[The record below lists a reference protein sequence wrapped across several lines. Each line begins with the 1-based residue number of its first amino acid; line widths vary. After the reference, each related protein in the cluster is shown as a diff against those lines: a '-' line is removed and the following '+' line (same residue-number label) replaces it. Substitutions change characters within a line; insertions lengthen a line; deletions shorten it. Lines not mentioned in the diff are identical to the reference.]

1 MRSPIS
7 ALCDAEKCA
16 SPPQA
21 DYLVAKAPIRAK
33 GNLVAIRKLA
43 MTILTLLA
51 LNTQAITITVDTTS
65 DLATDN
71 CGAGNACSLR
81 GALMAVNATPAS
93 DVIAF
98 NIPESDP
105 GFQSATG
112 HWRISI
118 VEPGPSLP
126 TTGPSVIV
134 DGYSQPGAIANT
146 NTPSQGGLNG
156 TLKIEVRGAS
166 PGGNANYAFQ
176 LDSDQPSVLRGLAIN
191 NYREAQVYLRGAG
204 AHRIEGCY
212 LGTDITGNT
221 AQLVSNGV
229 SLSGSGPYV
238 IGGVLPG
245 ERNLISGLNN
255 AFLTRETAADG
266 VRIQGNLIGTNAAG
280 TAVVGNIFGMLL
292 FRMTNSLIGGSDPDA
307 RNVFSGHSAQA
318 IIFQVNA
325 PGAFNGTRF
334 HGNYFG
340 TDVFGTRAL
349 GNDLQGGAATI
360 QVNANAGTDC
370 GVEIGG
376 PLPGEENLIAF
387 SAGVGIR
394 NGNCLGLQ
402 SAHNRYYGNQGI
414 AFDNIFGNTG
424 ASGATP
430 NDAGDGDAG
439 GNRLQNFPEITL
451 PVDFL
456 PSGGSS
462 VDVQYLLD
470 TEIAN
475 ASYPI
480 TIHFYRG
487 ACGGGSGSWLAS
499 TSVSAAQSQ
508 QPQTFTLVAADGS
521 NVLPLV
527 ATAVDAAGNTSEF
540 SPMVGDDIFHSD
552 FEDSLAPA
560 AVGSCR

>member
-1 MRSPIS
+1 MRSPIH
-7 ALCDAEKCA
+7 ALCLAAMVIILFA
-16 SPPQA
+16 S
-21 DYLVAKAPIRAK
+21 D
-33 GNLVAIRKLA
+33 
-43 MTILTLLA
+43 
-51 LNTQAITITVDTTS
+51 TQALTITVDTTS
-65 DLATDN
+65 DLASDN
-71 CGAGNACSLR
+71 CGPGNACSLR
-81 GALMAVNATPAS
+81 GAMIAANATPAS

-118 VEPGPSLP
+118 AEPGPLLP
-126 TTGPSVIV
+126 STGPSVVI
-134 DGYSQPGAIANT
+134 DGYSQPGAVANT
-146 NTPSQGGLNG
+146 NTPTQGGLNG

-166 PGGNANYAFQ
+166 PSGNANYAFQ
-176 LDSDQPSVLRGLAIN
+176 LDSDQPSVLRGLAIS

-212 LGTDITGNT
+212 LGTDITGNS

-238 IGGVLPG
+238 VGGTLPG
-245 ERNLISGLNN
+245 ERNLLSGLNF
-255 AFLTRETAADG
+255 AFLTNGTAANA

-280 TAVVGNIFGMLL
+280 TAVIGNNFGMLL
-292 FRMTNSLIGGSDPDA
+292 YRMTNSLIGGSDPDA
-307 RNVFSGHSAQA
+307 RNVFSGHAAQA

-325 PGAFNGTRF
+325 PGVFNGTRF

-340 TDVFGTRAL
+340 TDVSGRRAL
-349 GNDLQGGAATI
+349 GNDLQGGASTI
-360 QVNANAGTDC
+360 QVNANAGADC

-376 PLPGEENLIAF
+376 ALPGEENLIAF

-394 NGNCLGLQ
+394 NGSCLGLQ
-402 SAHNRYYGNQGI
+402 TAHNRYRGNNGI

-430 NDAGDGDAG
+430 NDAGDADTG
-439 GNRLQNFPEITL
+439 GNRLQNFPEIIL

-456 PSGGSS
+456 PSGSNS
-462 VDVQYLLD
+462 VELQYRVD
-470 TEIAN
+470 TEVAN

-487 ACGGGSGSWLAS
+487 SCGGGSGSWLAS

-508 QPQTFTLVAADGS
+508 QLQTFMLVAGDGG

-540 SPMVGDDIFHSD
+540 SPMIGDEIFRSD

-560 AVGSCR
+560 ALGNCR